1 MFARTD
7 RLLLRPG
14 WAEDASALFAAI
26 ADEAIVRNLASA
38 PWPYRL
44 EDAQAFL
51 GVERGPEAPTFLIF
65 RRTLGA
71 PQLVGTIGLARHAD
85 GEVELGYW
93 IARPFWGLGY
103 ATEAGS
109 AVVAIA
115 REGLRLPKLTAGH
128 FTDNPASGRV
138 LQKIGFRDSGKV
150 AQRYSVGRGTLAPC
164 KAFECELA
172 PSSYRAGA
180 PNPFPKAFCMAA

>member
-14 WAEDASALFAAI
+14 WAEDAPALFSAI
-26 ADEAIVRNLASA
+26 CDEGIVRNLASA
-38 PWPYRL
+38 PWPYRMD
-44 EDAQAFL
+44 DANAFL
-51 GVERGPEAPTFLIF
+51 SAQRGSESPTFLIF

-85 GEVELGYW
+85 GETELGYW

-103 ATEAGS
+103 ATEAGD

-115 REGLRLPKLTAGH
+115 RDALRLTKLTAGH
-128 FTDNPASGRV
+128 FVDNPASGRV
-138 LQKIGFRDSGKV
+138 LEKIGFRDLGRTV
-150 AQRYSVGRGTLAPC
+150 QRYSAGRGKIGPC
-164 KAFECELA
+164 KTFECALSAEANGPQPTDLL
-172 PSSYRAGA
+172 
-180 PNPFPKAFCMAA
+180 KAFCLAA

>member
-14 WAEDASALFAAI
+14 WGEDAPALFAAI

-51 GVERGPEAPTFLIF
+51 GVERGTEAPTFLIF
-65 RRTLGA
+65 RRTMGA
-71 PQLVGTIGLARHAD
+71 PQLVGTIGLARHSN

-103 ATEAGS
+103 ATEAGA

-115 REGLRLPKLTAGH
+115 RDGLRLSKLVSRH

-138 LQKIGFRDSGKV
+138 LEKIGFKDRGTV
-150 AQRYSVGRGTLAPC
+150 TPRYSVGRGTLAPC
-164 KAFECELA
+164 RDFECDLD
-172 PSSYRAGA
+172 AGRDVVPRPA
-180 PNPFPKAFCMAA
+180 AFLKAFCLAA